1 MTTRRAC
8 LGWLAGVAAGAAAQV
23 ARAQQM
29 GYMVPVQGQLFSRAR
44 NSSVPGVTVF
54 LVHQVLGRSAPS
66 ISDVYGRFGW
76 SAIPIRPE
84 PYFLEIYWGQTII
97 YRQQVGVFGPTLLPM
112 IYL

>member
-1 MTTRRAC
+1 MITRRGC
-8 LGWLAGVAAGAAAQV
+8 LGWLAGVAAWP

-29 GYMVPVQGQLFSRAR
+29 MGYPVPVQGQLFSRAR

-76 SAIPIRPE
+76 SAIPVRPE

-97 YRQQVGVFGPTLLPM
+97 YRQQIGVFGPTMLPM